1 MLQQIKSR
9 FNNSVLFECEANSI
23 KECLVVAV
31 SKNADLR
38 GADLNGADLSGAY
51 LRGANLSGANLFGAN
66 LSGAYLHGA
75 DLSGAYLRGA
85 DLHGA
90 YLRGADLRDADLRD
104 ADLRDAD
111 LRGAY
116 LRDADLHGAY
126 LRDADLHGAYLR
138 GEISPKTPIS
148 ILNLKWDILITE
160 GYMRI
165 GCQRH
170 THADWEAFTDEA
182 IADMES
188 RASEFWK
195 ANREWLLAA
204 CKAHAIPKEQE
215 E

>member
-1 MLQQIKSR
+1 MLQQIKSK
-9 FNNSVLFECEANSI
+9 FDNSILFECEANSI

-38 GADLNGADLSGAY
+38 SANLRDADLRS
-51 LRGANLSGANLFGAN
+51 ANLRD
-66 LSGAYLHGA
+66 A
-75 DLSGAYLRGA
+75 DLRGA

-90 YLRGADLRDADLRD
+90 
-104 ADLRDAD
+104 
-111 LRGAY
+111 
-116 LRDADLHGAY
+116 DLHG
-126 LRDADLHGAYLR
+126 
-138 GEISPKTPIS
+138 EILTKTPIS
-148 ILNLKWDILITE
+148 ILNLTWDILITE

-170 THADWEAFTDEA
+170 THAEWEAFTDEA

-204 CKAHAIPKEQE
+204 CKAHAIPKEQK
-215 E
+215 